1 MHAPR
6 TENIFV
12 CATARSRCFYG
23 CFLACASH
31 RAESEVIM
39 AVAKPWNCALRK
51 LKLDLSLP
59 RRSRANRWQVED
71 TTLGVVGTPPGGR
84 GFG

>member
-1 MHAPR
+1 
-6 TENIFV
+6 
-12 CATARSRCFYG
+12 
-23 CFLACASH
+23 
-31 RAESEVIM
+31 M

-71 TTLGVVGTPPGGR
+71 TTPGVVGTPPGGR
-84 GFG
+84 GLGWSSDKANQAPSHSERTTQGSRTLQGDLVKSPGP